1 MENLSENHPGKN
13 PNEKILPDLEDLE
26 IFENMAQ
33 LLSLFGDT
41 TRVRIMAQLLDRE
54 LCVSDI
60 AQHLQ
65 MTNSAISHQL
75 RILKQGRLVK
85 SRKAGKTVFYSLADS
100 HVGSIFSLA
109 LEHVQEEKF

>member
-1 MENLSENHPGKN
+1 MEKESKKEPEMQADQETF
-13 PNEKILPDLEDLE
+13 EKI
-26 IFENMAQ
+26 AQ

-41 TRVRIMAQLLDRE
+41 TRVRIMAQLLNRE

-60 AQHLQ
+60 ALHLQ

-85 SRKAGKTVFYSLADS
+85 SRKEGKTVFYSLADS

-109 LEHVQEEKF
+109 LEHVQE